1 MPIYTRFS
9 AIVII
14 LLSIS
19 ITASANSFIIANSRT
34 VPSEEIE
41 RCQLD
46 EKAVEQLHEIRT
58 ERKHTRLMLQNI
70 EGVNNQLINN
80 DRRRLQNRLI
90 RIERAEQFVLATSC
104 NESIP

>member
-1 MPIYTRFS
+1 MTIYTRFPT
-9 AIVII
+9 IVMI

-19 ITASANSFIIANSRT
+19 IPASANAFIQANFRT

-41 RCQLD
+41 RCQLE
-46 EKAVEQLHEIRT
+46 EKTVEQLHEIRT

-70 EGVNNQLINN
+70 EGVNNQFINN
-80 DRRRLQNRLI
+80 ERRRLQNRLI
-90 RIERAEQFVLATSC
+90 RIERAEQFVLDNSC